1 MSPLTFTVLI
11 GGSMVLSSI
20 IWVYLVII
28 TIREYRRHATAS
40 TGAS

>member
-1 MSPLTFTVLI
+1 MSPLTFTILI

-28 TIREYRRHATAS
+28 TFREYRRHMTAS
-40 TGAS
+40 SGAT